1 MSGPPGTPFD
11 PDRPGDPTHGPPPGT
26 RPDPGTPGTDPG
38 MPGKD
43 PGGERPKDPPNVP
56 DPPRVPKLP
65 TPEEIRDCL
74 CRCIPIP
81 CEAMLGAAKAL
92 LLIGIALGYVTLML
106 APPDWWARAL
116 FQAAVQ
122 GSSDAARLAR
132 VTGAAGVG
140 GASGGAPVAGA
151 VGAGAGGA
159 VGSAAS
165 PVGTVVGAAGG
176 GAAAG
181 AAGGAAAGSGAA
193 GTALGAELA
202 DLGFWR
208 TLEVVVRVT
217 DALIVWLGMAIL
229 LLSQIVLLLAVFLF
243 VVWFV
248 CCTKGDWCRLI
259 GNLCWVLE
267 AALIVVLPL
276 IGTILGFGLGLFMVF
291 EVPAASR
298 AGLPFL
304 MSLFGGLLL
313 GTIIY
318 GVLRWLRDTRRCPVL
333 VLWQWP
339 WTEERVP

>member
-1 MSGPPGTPFD
+1 MSGMPGTPFD
-11 PDRPGDPTHGPPPGT
+11 PGRPGDPTHGTPPGT

-43 PGGERPKDPPNVP
+43 PGEGQPKDPPGSFRPGVP
-56 DPPRVPKLP
+56 RFP
-65 TPEEIRDCL
+65 TPEEIRRCL
-74 CRCIPIP
+74 CECVPIS

-92 LLIGIALGYVTLML
+92 LLIGIALGYITLML

-140 GASGGAPVAGA
+140 GAAGGAPVSGA
-151 VGAGAGGA
+151 IGAGAGGA
-159 VGSAAS
+159 GGAAVGG
-165 PVGTVVGAAGG
+165 PVGAGVGAAGG
-176 GAAAG
+176 GVAAG
-181 AAGGAAAGSGAA
+181 ATGAAASGSSAA
-193 GTALGAELA
+193 SSALSAEVA

-229 LLSQIVLLLAVFLF
+229 LLSQIVLLVALFLF

-248 CCTKGDWCRLI
+248 CCAKGDWCRLI

-267 AALIVVLPL
+267 AALIVVLPM
-276 IGTILGFGLGLFMVF
+276 IGTVLGFGLALFMFF

-318 GVLRWLRDTRRCPVL
+318 GVLRWLRDRQRCPVL
-333 VLWQWP
+333 ALWQWP
-339 WTEERVP
+339 WTEERVS